1 MRLTTA
7 RAIVAAL
14 LFVSASC
21 SDSGQPRARFLSIAT
36 GGTGGVYYP
45 YGGGLAKVLNENLP
59 GVRATAEVTA
69 ASVDNL
75 KLIRDGRADIAFV
88 LADTLA
94 DAVAGRGPFE
104 GRPVPAASLAVLY
117 SNYTHI
123 VTTAASGISSIAGL
137 RGKTVSTGAP
147 GSGTEVIALRV
158 LRAAGLDPDRD
169 VTRQGLG
176 ATESAGA
183 LKDGKIAAFVWTGGL
198 PTAAIQDL
206 AHSQGMTIR
215 LLPSADVLPA
225 LQREYGDLYFPL
237 EIPAGAYRGVD
248 QPVSVVGVANVL
260 VVNRSMPDDLVY
272 DITRVLFE
280 KKSELAAIHPEAA
293 HLSLERGCRRLPSGV
308 SSRCAAV
315 LRRAEGSPVALTDS
329 LRVQTPDLEP
339 FEESQGRVLRGW
351 PRLIATALAIGLS
364 LYSLYWVLFIVQ
376 PQVYRVSFLLVAL
389 VLIFLLL
396 PARRSR
402 ATARRC
408 GLRLGAHRS
417 ISGRALVADPGFQ
430 PLHLPRGRSPAD

>member
-1 MRLTTA
+1 VRLPPA
-7 RAIVAAL
+7 RTLSVLVL
-14 LFVSASC
+14 LFCASC
-21 SDSGQPRARFLSIAT
+21 SDSGPPPARFLSIAT

-45 YGGGLAKVLNENLP
+45 YGGGLAKVLNETLP
-59 GVRATAEVTA
+59 NVRVTAEVTA

-104 GRPVPAASLAVLY
+104 GRPVPVASLAVLY

-123 VTTAASGISSIAGL
+123 VTTGTSGIASIADL

-147 GSGTEVIALRV
+147 GSGTEVIAIRM

-169 VTRQGLG
+169 VRRQGLG

-183 LKDGKIAAFVWTGGL
+183 LKDGKVAAFVWTGGL

-215 LLPSADVLPA
+215 LIPSVDVLPA
-225 LQREYGDLYFPL
+225 LRREYGELYSAL
-237 EIPAGAYRGVD
+237 EIPAGAYRGVGE
-248 QPVSVVGVANVL
+248 PVSVVGVANVL
-260 VVNRSMPDDLVY
+260 VVNRSMPDDLAY

-293 HLSLERGCRRLPSGV
+293 QLSRERG
-308 SSRCAAV
+308 AT
-315 LRRAEGSPVALTDS
+315 GSPAEYHPGAL
-329 LRVQTPDLEP
+329 RYYAEQKVN
-339 FEESQGRVLRGW
+339 R
-351 PRLIATALAIGLS
+351 
-364 LYSLYWVLFIVQ
+364 
-376 PQVYRVSFLLVAL
+376 
-389 VLIFLLL
+389 
-396 PARRSR
+396 
-402 ATARRC
+402 
-408 GLRLGAHRS
+408 
-417 ISGRALVADPGFQ
+417 
-430 PLHLPRGRSPAD
+430 